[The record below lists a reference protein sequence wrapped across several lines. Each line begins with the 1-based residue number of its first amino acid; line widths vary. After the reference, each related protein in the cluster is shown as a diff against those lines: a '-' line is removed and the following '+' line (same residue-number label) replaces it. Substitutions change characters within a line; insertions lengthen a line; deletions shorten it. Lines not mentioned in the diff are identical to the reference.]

1 MPAADAES
9 VSPRAAQLQAQSA
22 SPRKAESASPR
33 AAQLQAQSASLRKAE
48 SVRAIATT
56 EDPLF

>member
-1 MPAADAES
+1 MSKQIGVLRLKAGMPAAAAES

-22 SPRKAESASPR
+22 SPRKAESVS
-33 AAQLQAQSASLRKAE
+33 
-48 SVRAIATT
+48 AIATT